1 MTGTAQGGRSR
12 AVKVGDMIVIPPK
25 TVHAWDSVDTP
36 TLAYLTIRIDPEHK
50 LHAGYTNPV
59 LKK

>member
-1 MTGTAQGGRSR
+1 MTGKAEGGRSR
-12 AVKVGDMIVIPPK
+12 TVKVGDMIVIPP

-50 LHAGYTNPV
+50 LHAGYTHPA
-59 LKK
+59 LEK